1 MVASEV
7 LNSRDRVLIAT
18 LTIVVSRMDM
28 NVPSTTTND
37 TLMRARSKT
46 LPWGGAAAGE
56 VIWGPPRAARRT
68 SRGWGGRGGG
78 GPGPAPAGGGAR
90 GGRGGRGGGGGR
102 RGRRPGGA
110 PRPRAWAMRLTA
122 AARAGV
128 SVSRLT
134 R

>member
-56 VIWGPPRAARRT
+56 VIWGPPCAARRT
-68 SRGWGGRGGG
+68 SRGWGGRGGEG
-78 GPGPAPAGGGAR
+78 RGRASGVPRARRGAR
-90 GGRGGRGGGGGR
+90 VGDGGVGEERGQ
-102 RGRRPGGA
+102 RGRERGA
-110 PRPRAWAMRLTA
+110 LVGVEAIDD
-122 AARAGV
+122 ARQ
-128 SVSRLT
+128 
-134 R
+134 